1 MCNRVDLHIHSSF
14 SDGSET
20 PSRIMELLTEA
31 GIDVFSIADHD
42 TIAALN
48 EMRSFVPAE
57 VAFIPGIEITTLAE
71 KGECH
76 ILGYAFDKESPA
88 IAELIGK
95 IASMRI
101 EKMKVRIKG
110 LEDNFGIKLTEDEV
124 GYIFSRNS
132 PAKPHL
138 AQVLIDRGLAATI
151 SEAITEYINKCR
163 VEGLRISSREAVEYI
178 HRAGGAAVWAHP
190 LGGEGETPLTEER
203 FTSRLKYLMAC
214 GIDGMECF
222 YSRYDAAKREIL
234 LKTAERENL
243 FISGGSDFHGTVKNI
258 PLGRLDADDRYIL
271 PEKLTILE
279 HPAIVRIM
287 ENNKPEG

>member
-1 MCNRVDLHIHSSF
+1 MFSRADLHIHSSF

-20 PSRIMELLTEA
+20 PSRIMELLTEV

-42 TIAALN
+42 TIASLD
-48 EMRSFVPAE
+48 EVRSSVPSE
-57 VAFIPGIEITTLAE
+57 VFFIPGIEITTLTE

-101 EKMKVRIKG
+101 EKMKARIKG
-110 LEDNFGIKLTEDEV
+110 LEDNFGIKLTEDEI

-222 YSRYDAAKREIL
+222 YSRYDAVKREIL
-234 LKTAERENL
+234 LNTAERENL